1 MTDLNTCELLVGGRI
16 YGGWLEL
23 AVERSIEQI
32 AGSFDLQ
39 LTARWPGVDVTQGLR
54 EGLPCQVR
62 LGGETVVTGYLDSYE
77 PSLTSRSTSIRVNG
91 RCKTGDLVDCSA
103 IHKTGAWRGVKLD
116 RIVRD
121 IVAPFGLSV
130 EVGSGVDLGEV
141 FKRFALEDGERAFD
155 AIDRAC
161 RLRAV
166 LCTSTPEGNV
176 LLTVASDEASGVT
189 LQEGI
194 NIERIQAVHSWKER
208 HSEIIVK
215 AQTPGDD
222 DEFGT
227 AAAALKSTAK
237 DAEINRYRPLVVM
250 AEHHTSSRSLADRAA
265 WEVKVRMGRGKRGRL
280 TVVGWRTGK
289 DGMEGS
295 LWKPNTLVRVISDRM
310 NLDADMLIVACSY
323 QLGASGLS
331 TELTFVRR
339 EAFELVEGASRP
351 RLGKRLSDRTNR
363 DKTKRGDGFT
373 SSWDLTPPQEP
384 NR

>member
-1 MTDLNTCELLVGGRI
+1 MSGLNTCELLVDGRI
-16 YGGWLEL
+16 YGGWLEIS
-23 AVERSIEQI
+23 VERSIEQI
-32 AGSFDLQ
+32 AGSFELQ
-39 LTARWPGVDVTQGLR
+39 LTARWPGADVAQGLR
-54 EGLPCQVR
+54 EGLPCEVR
-62 LGGETVVTGYLDSYE
+62 LGGETVLTGYVDSYE
-77 PSLTSRSTSIRVNG
+77 PDLTSASTGIRVSG
-91 RCKTGDLVDCSA
+91 RCKTGDLVDCAA
-103 IHKTGAWRGVKLD
+103 IYKTGAWRGVKLD

-121 IVAPFGLSV
+121 IVAPFGLKV
-130 EVGSGVDLGEV
+130 EIALGVDMGET

-161 RLRAV
+161 RLRAI
-166 LCTSTPEGNV
+166 LCTSTPAGNV
-176 LLTVASDEASGVT
+176 LLTLASDESTGVS
-189 LQEGI
+189 LREGV
-194 NIERIQAVHSWKER
+194 NIKRIQAVHSWKER
-208 HSEIIVK
+208 HSVVILK

-222 DEFGT
+222 DESG
-227 AAAALKSTAK
+227 AAAAQLKVTAK

-250 AEHHTSSRSLADRAA
+250 AEHHTSSGSLADRAA

-289 DGMEGS
+289 DGMEGP
-295 LWKPNTLVRVISDRM
+295 LWKPNTLVRVDSGRM
-310 NLDADMLIVACSY
+310 NLNDDMLIVACSY
-323 QLGASGLS
+323 QLSAGGLA

-373 SSWDLTPPQEP
+373 SSWDLTPPAEA